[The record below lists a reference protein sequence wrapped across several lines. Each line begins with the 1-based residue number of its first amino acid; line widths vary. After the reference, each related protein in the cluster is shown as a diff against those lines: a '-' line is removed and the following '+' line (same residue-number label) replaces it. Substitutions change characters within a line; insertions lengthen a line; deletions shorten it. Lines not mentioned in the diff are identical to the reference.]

1 MNRKLLALPAVM
13 GLATLSLAGCGSGGG
28 SGDGGRA
35 IVVGTTDTFQMS
47 QENPAPFDPA
57 TGYDIGSWNV
67 FNNTY
72 QTLLRLPRSGTDPE
86 PEAAK
91 ECHFA
96 DTQGEQFRCTL
107 RSGLTFSNGDK
118 ITSADVKFSVD
129 RTLKINDPNGP
140 ASLLSNVDKVETP
153 DASTVVF
160 HLSGPD
166 STFPFKLATPAADIV
181 DSKAYDATRAHP
193 GYSVVGSGPYTLA
206 SFDAGKSA
214 TFTRNSRYKGS
225 LKINNS
231 KIELRFFS
239 SSAAMMKAL
248 KAGTIDVMSRT
259 MSPSQI
265 NELADGADPAIK
277 LTEAP
282 GTEIRYL
289 VFNTA
294 DPTVKQLA
302 VRTAIANLV
311 NRQALTHDVYQR
323 TTTPLYSLVP
333 QGITGHTNAFFND
346 YGDEPNLAA
355 ARSALEKAG
364 IDTPV
369 PLTLSYTT
377 NHYGEATAPEFTL
390 LKEQLQ
396 SGGMFRVSLQ
406 GISDWNAYKAGYRAH
421 KYQVF
426 GMGWFPDFPDP
437 DNYLA
442 PFFGADDFLNLAYVN
457 DEIRSRIIPS
467 TRQKTQRSSSVGD
480 FEQAQR
486 IIAQEVPVLPLW
498 QGKQYLAAR
507 SDITGTEW
515 ALNASSTT
523 QFWELGRGVSTN

>member
-13 GLATLSLAGCGSGGG
+13 GLAALPLAGCGSGSG

-47 QENPAPFDPA
+47 KENPAPFDPA
-57 TGYDIGSWNV
+57 TGYDIGSWNI

-91 ECHFA
+91 ECHFT
-96 DTQGEQFRCTL
+96 DSQGEQYRCTL
-107 RSGLTFSNGDK
+107 RSGLMFSNGDK

-129 RTLKINDPNGP
+129 RQLKINDPNGP

-153 DASTVVF
+153 DSSTVVF

-181 DSKAYDATRAHP
+181 DSRVYGATAVHT
-193 GYSVVGSGPYTLA
+193 GYSVLGSGPYTLA

-214 TFTRNSRYKGS
+214 IFTRNPKYKGS
-225 LKINNS
+225 VTINNS
-231 KIELRFFS
+231 KIELRFFT

-248 KAGTIDVMSRT
+248 KSGSIDVMSRT
-259 MSPSQI
+259 MAPAQI
-265 NELADGADPAIK
+265 NELADGADPSIK

-294 DPTVKQLA
+294 DPTVKKLA
-302 VRTAIANLV
+302 VRTAIAELV
-311 NRQALTHDVYQR
+311 NRQSLTHDVYQR

-333 QGITGHTNAFFND
+333 QGITGHTNAFFNK
-346 YGDEPNLAA
+346 YGDEPNLAR
-355 ARSALEKAG
+355 ARSVLAQAG
-364 IDTPV
+364 ISTPV

-390 LKEQLQ
+390 LKEQLE
-396 SGGMFRVSLQ
+396 SGGLFRVSLQ
-406 GISDWNAYKAGYRAH
+406 GVSDWSGYKAAYRAH

-437 DNYLA
+437 DNYIA

-457 DEIRSRIIPS
+457 KELRDQIIPG
-467 TRQKTQRSSSVGD
+467 TRQKTERSGAVGD
-480 FEQAQR
+480 FERAQQ
-486 IIAQEVPVLPLW
+486 IIAQQIPVLPLW
-498 QGKQYLAAR
+498 QGKQYIAAR

-523 QFWELGRGVSTN
+523 QFWELGRGVPTN